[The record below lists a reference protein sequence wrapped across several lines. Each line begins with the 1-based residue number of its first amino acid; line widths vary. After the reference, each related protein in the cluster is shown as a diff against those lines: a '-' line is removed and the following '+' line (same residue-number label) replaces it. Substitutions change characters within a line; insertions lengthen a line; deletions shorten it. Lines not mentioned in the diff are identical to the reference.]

1 MRRFSHWI
9 QMIALFILAAMFSAC
24 AGLGTS
30 YQVLPS
36 GPGQDISLESIVS
49 NMQEYDSYYS
59 GPVFNPSAVLFIPQ
73 QGEMEV
79 RPAANG
85 PARGWQEVENREQL
99 ADLLKRMRELRDPQ
113 IKLWALTPP
122 DKSRTSDIL
131 GYVYTGGK
139 VQVRKISESG
149 SYTVFAVPERF
160 NPRYYDATDSYAPR
174 DR

>member
-1 MRRFSHWI
+1 MV
-9 QMIALFILAAMFSAC
+9 ALFSLAWMFSAC

-36 GPGQDISLESIVS
+36 GPGQDVSLDSIVS
-49 NMQEYDSYYS
+49 NMQDYDTYYS

-73 QGEMEV
+73 QREMEV

-85 PARGWQEVENREQL
+85 PAMGWQEVGNREQL
-99 ADLLKRMRELRDPQ
+99 ADLLKRLRELRDPQ

-122 DKSRTSDIL
+122 DKGRNGGIL
-131 GYVYTGGK
+131 GYVYTAGN
-139 VQVRKISESG
+139 VQVRKDSESG

-160 NPRYYDATDSYAPR
+160 NPRYYDATDSYVPR
-174 DR
+174 DH

>member
-1 MRRFSHWI
+1 MRRFNQWI
-9 QMIALFILAAMFSAC
+9 QMTALFILAGMISAC

-30 YQVLPS
+30 SQVLPS
-36 GPGQDISLESIVS
+36 GLGQDDSLDCLVS

-73 QGEMEV
+73 QGEMDV
-79 RPAANG
+79 RPAVNG

-99 ADLLKRMRELRDPQ
+99 ADLLNRLRELRDPQ

-122 DKSRTSDIL
+122 DKDQAGGIL
-131 GYVYTGGK
+131 GYVYTAGS
-139 VQVRKISESG
+139 VQVRKDSESG
-149 SYTVFAVPERF
+149 SYILHAVPERF
-160 NPRYYDATDSYAPR
+160 NPRYYDATDSFVPR